1 MTKSRLYPISLVALL
16 ASIALPQTVTIQSV
30 GAQPVHG
37 KNRPVYISSITTAS
51 PVVAPLTK
59 LQVNATSPSYSKHFD
74 QGLVFKKSG
83 DTNHALIEFLQAIKE
98 NPRCLRAFYEQA
110 LIFRQKGY
118 PKLAESALSQA
129 LAVDPNYREARI
141 LLAAVRLETGNTG
154 GAARE
159 LTRSLGLS
167 ELPQA
172 KSPPLP
178 VSQSSSL
185 PISSSVGSQ
194 QTQPAQ
200 LKATPINTR
209 NQAGQETIE
218 LKPRPVNGLIFQPE
232 PGTESKPKNAATK
245 PPAVENKQPLLDND
259 DWAKR
264 LKYLNEHGTG
274 SLKSGEAFMFSE
286 DTGEAVIFLA
296 DGQRIRRRI
305 ALPQSQHEL
314 VKNRRPDMLLPADL
328 MYKLSTLGK
337 LVSDPAAIVDMVN
350 KETATDKSEG
360 SEEAS
365 AKEKPRHGS
374 VNAGDIMDGGEDS
387 KDNSFLNKAYLD
399 DDTRNNRKD
408 GDTRPLGTSPILDSA
423 AAEGV
428 IKGPQLDSTEPSA
441 LKEFNKDLATPS
453 SPAIGDTIVEK
464 TQKFVGWLK
473 KALHIP

>member
-30 GAQPVHG
+30 GAQPAHG
-37 KNRPVYISSITTAS
+37 KNRPVYISSISTAS

-59 LQVNATSPSYSKHFD
+59 LQVNTAGASYSKHFD
-74 QGLVFKKSG
+74 QGLLFKKTG

-118 PKLAESALSQA
+118 PKLAESALTQA

-167 ELPQA
+167 ELPQT
-172 KSPPLP
+172 KNTTLP
-178 VSQSSSL
+178 VSANSSL
-185 PISSSVGSQ
+185 PTGNSAGSQ
-194 QTQPAQ
+194 PTQPAV

-209 NQAGQETIE
+209 HQAGQESIE
-218 LKPRPVNGLIFQPE
+218 LKPRSVNGLIFQPE
-232 PGTESKPKNAATK
+232 PGTESKTKNTAP
-245 PPAVENKQPLLDND
+245 PPAVENKQALLDND

-296 DGQRIRRRI
+296 DGQRVRRKI

-350 KETATDKSEG
+350 KETAQEKIEG

-365 AKEKPRHGS
+365 AKEKTKHS

-408 GDTRPLGTSPILDSA
+408 SDTRPLGTSPILDS

-441 LKEFNKDLATPS
+441 MQEFNKDLAS
-453 SPAIGDTIVEK
+453 VGSQGIGDTIVEK

-473 KALHIP
+473 KTLRIP